1 MRRAVYTFTALL
13 SSKND
18 KKRSN
23 RLPEKS
29 CHFESVG
36 RCRFLPAMKSPLCYS
51 LTPLP
56 NECGTGGGLPAAAP
70 QGSAFKLF
78 R

>member
-1 MRRAVYTFTALL
+1 MLFNMRRAVYTFTALL

-51 LTPLP
+51 HT
-56 NECGTGGGLPAAAP
+56 AAGRMRHRRRIA
-70 QGSAFKLF
+70 GSGRAGPRF
-78 R
+78 